1 MGPSQSLGP
10 GLRERSLLTSSGWE
24 LWSGSAAPRWCGER
38 ASELKVAAGAG
49 EAASS
54 CELEGR
60 QQQGGGAGK
69 DIDLGAA
76 APGSKGPRQRT
87 HSSREATTSSATRV
101 EKLYPAS

>member
-1 MGPSQSLGP
+1 MVGPSQSLGP
-10 GLRERSLLTSSGWE
+10 GPHGRSLLTSSGWE

-69 DIDLGAA
+69 YIALGAA
-76 APGSKGPRQRT
+76 APRKEGHERKNPQQ
-87 HSSREATTSSATRV
+87 
-101 EKLYPAS
+101 P